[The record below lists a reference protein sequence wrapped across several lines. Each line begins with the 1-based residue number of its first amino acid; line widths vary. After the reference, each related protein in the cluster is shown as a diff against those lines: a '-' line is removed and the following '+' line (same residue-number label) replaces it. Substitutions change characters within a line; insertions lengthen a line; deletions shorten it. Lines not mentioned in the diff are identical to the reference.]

1 MAMMP
6 IPEDIIQEIGLS
18 EPKSLKNT
26 AQLIYDSKQY
36 SIKIP
41 VILIEEMEWQSGD
54 NIQITIKTESLKL
67 TKKDDSDE

>member
-26 AQLIYDSKQY
+26 AKLIYDSTQY
-36 SIKIP
+36 SIKIH
-41 VILIEEMEWQSGD
+41 VILIEEMEWQPGD

-67 TKKDDSDE
+67 IKKDDSNE